1 LNIDMASP
9 DQGGCHVAVVGSGP
23 SGFYAAEALL
33 QAIPGVHV
41 DMFEALPVPYGLVR
55 SGVAPDHPKLK
66 EVTAVFER
74 IASAYNF
81 RLLANVRVGADVTV
95 EELREFYHAVIF
107 ACGAQSEKAFGVQG
121 EALPGSHTA
130 TAFVGWYNGHPAYT
144 DHTFDLS
151 HDTAVIVGQGNV
163 AADVC
168 RILMTPVDSLRNTDM
183 ADHALEAL
191 ARSRVKHV
199 HMIGR
204 RGPAQASFSP
214 RELREL
220 IGIAGCT
227 ATADAHE
234 CVLGPS
240 CREEIEARTNL
251 NARKNVELFTSCA
264 SAGTPMVD
272 RTIHFRFGW
281 SPAVIHGPE
290 KVRRITLQHNRLSG
304 PPFAQFAQPDEVTC
318 GIDCGLV
325 LRSIGYRGVAIPG
338 LPFDLDQGTL
348 PHDRGRVIGEH
359 GPVAGAYV
367 TGWLKRGPSGII
379 GTNRADSIET
389 VATLIQDWP
398 QLSARP
404 RPGSA
409 AARALLA
416 LRAVRV
422 VGFNDWQTIDAAELK
437 RGRQLG
443 RPRSKFSRIEQML
456 KLLG

>member
-1 LNIDMASP
+1 MASL
-9 DQGGCHVAVVGSGP
+9 DQRCYHLAIVGSGP

-66 EVTAVFER
+66 EVTIVFER
-74 IASAYNF
+74 IASADNF
-81 RLLANVRVGADVTV
+81 RLLANVRVGTDLTV
-95 EELREFYHAVIF
+95 EELSDYYHAVIF
-107 ACGAQSEKAFGVQG
+107 ACGAQSEKALGVQG

-151 HDTAVIVGQGNV
+151 HETAVIVGQGNV

-168 RILMTPVDSLRNTDM
+168 RILMTPVDSLRNTDI

-191 ARSRVKHV
+191 ARSHVKHV

-204 RGPAQASFSP
+204 RGPAQARFSP

-220 IGIAGCT
+220 DGIEGCA
-227 ATADAHE
+227 ATVDAHE

-240 CREEIEARTNL
+240 CQEEIEARTNL
-251 NARKNVELFTSCA
+251 NGRKNVELFASFA
-264 SAGTPMVD
+264 SADTPMAD

-290 KVRRITLQHNRLSG
+290 KVRRIMLQRNCLSG
-304 PPFAQFAQPDEVTC
+304 PPFAQIAEPDEVTC
-318 GIDCGLV
+318 EIDCGLV
-325 LRSIGYRGVAIPG
+325 LRGIGYRGVAIPG
-338 LPFDLDQGTL
+338 LPFDPDRGTL

-359 GPVAGAYV
+359 GPVAGVYV

-389 VATLIQDWP
+389 VAALIQDWP
-398 QLSARP
+398 QLSARQ
-404 RPGSA
+404 RPGSV
-409 AARALLA
+409 AARTLLA
-416 LRAVRV
+416 LRSVRV
-422 VGFNDWQTIDAAELK
+422 VGFTEWQAIDAAELE

-443 RPRSKFSRIEQML
+443 RPRSKFTRVEQML
-456 KLLG
+456 AVLG